1 MRLLYV
7 CADQGIPVYGC
18 KGASVHIQ
26 EMVRAFV
33 TQGIEVTIMSPRL
46 EGTPPSD
53 LAHLAGIPLPRADN
67 KDAIRR
73 ARLSIDTN
81 ELLSNALSDLGPWD
95 LVYERHSL
103 FTHAPMSVALHK
115 GIPGVLEVNAP
126 LLEEQ
131 ARHRH
136 LPLALEARSIASRAM
151 RCANLVTTVS
161 PAVSQYARSLGAHP
175 ERVHVM
181 ENGVNPRRFP
191 VTRKPE
197 GPFTI
202 GFLGTLKPW
211 HDVATLVLAFALL
224 RKGGL
229 DARLLIVG
237 DGPERSSLQAQVE
250 CLQMADYVEFTGK
263 QTPEQV
269 PQQLARMHVAVAP
282 YGDDQPFYFS
292 PLKIYEYMA
301 AGLPVVASR
310 VGHLESV
317 VQDGHNG
324 LLCPPGDPLA
334 LATQLEKLS
343 DDTDLAERLGS
354 NARKHV
360 IANHDW
366 NQVALRV
373 MELANIERQV
383 TVAS

>member
-7 CADQGIPVYGC
+7 CADQGIPVFGC

-46 EGTPPSD
+46 EGAPPPD

-67 KDAIRR
+67 QDATRR
-73 ARLSIDTN
+73 ARLSIETN
-81 ELLSNALSDLGPWD
+81 ELISNALSDLGSWD

-103 FTHAPMSVALHK
+103 FTHAPMSVALQK

-126 LLEEQ
+126 LIEEQ
-131 ARHRH
+131 ARHRQ

-151 RCANLVTTVS
+151 RCAKLVTTVS
-161 PAVSQYARSLGAHP
+161 PAVSQYARSLGARP

-191 VTRKPE
+191 VTCKPG
-197 GPFTI
+197 GPFTV

-237 DGPERSSLQAQVE
+237 DGPERASLQAQVD
-250 CLQMADYVEFTGK
+250 CLQMADFVEFTGK

-282 YGDDQPFYFS
+282 YGEDQPFYFS

-301 AGLPVVASR
+301 AALPVVASR

-317 VQDGHNG
+317 VRDGHSG
-324 LLCPPGDPLA
+324 LLCSPGDPLA
-334 LATQLEKLS
+334 LASQLEKLA
-343 DDTDLAERLGS
+343 DDADLAERLGN

-366 NQVALRV
+366 NQVASRV
-373 MELANIERQV
+373 LELAHLERRV

>member
-1 MRLLYV
+1 MRVLYV
-7 CADQGIPVYGC
+7 CADQGIPVFGC

-33 TQGIEVTIMSPRL
+33 TQGIEVVIMSPRL
-46 EGTPPSD
+46 EGIPPAD

-67 KDAIRR
+67 KNATRR
-73 ARLSIDTN
+73 ALLSIETN
-81 ELLSNALSDLGPWD
+81 KLISNALSDLGSWD

-103 FTHAPMSVALHK
+103 FTQAPMSVALQE

-131 ARHRH
+131 ARHRQ
-136 LPLALEARSIASRAM
+136 LPMALEARSMACCAM
-151 RCANLVTTVS
+151 RCARVVTTVS
-161 PAVSQYARSLGAHP
+161 PAVSQYAQSLGAHP

-181 ENGVNPRRFP
+181 ENGVNPHRFP
-191 VTRKPE
+191 ATPKPQ

-211 HDVATLVLAFALL
+211 HDVATLVRAFALL

-237 DGPERSSLQAQVE
+237 DGPERASLQAQLE
-250 CLQMADYVEFTGK
+250 RLQMADFVEFTGK

-282 YGDDQPFYFS
+282 YGDGQPFYFS

-301 AGLPVVASR
+301 AELPVVASR
-310 VGHLESV
+310 VGHLASV

-334 LATQLEKLS
+334 LASQLETLAN
-343 DDTDLAERLGS
+343 DTDFAERLGS
-354 NARKHV
+354 NAREHV

-366 NQVALRV
+366 SQVASRV
-373 MELANIERQV
+373 LELANIQRRV
-383 TVAS
+383 MVAS